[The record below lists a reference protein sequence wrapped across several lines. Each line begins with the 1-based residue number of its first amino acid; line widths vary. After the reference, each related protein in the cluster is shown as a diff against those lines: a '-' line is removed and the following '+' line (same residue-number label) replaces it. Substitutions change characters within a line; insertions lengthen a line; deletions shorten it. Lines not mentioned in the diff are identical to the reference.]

1 MFLALQDSLI
11 NLCNDRIFIGS
22 LDLCHAVD
30 LIHSIQ
36 PGLFR
41 PRSDRHRLS
50 TTGNTASFTCHHFYE
65 IILDFTGF
73 DPLQQC
79 SAQRRPFTTAIFTV
93 LSSSWMEASL
103 IPSIP
108 RIPVKLMSC
117 RSSILLLCTR
127 RLRTASVTPPVT
139 PKIAAAPKT
148 DQTAYPVPP
157 VRSATDLFP
166 LL

>member
-1 MFLALQDSLI
+1 MIGFSSDLLI
-11 NLCNDRIFIGS
+11 CAMLSILYIPSSRACFVLGPIGTG
-22 LDLCHAVD
+22 CPPPA
-30 LIHSIQ
+30 IQ
-36 PGLFR
+36 PLLHAITSTKSYWTS
-41 PRSDRHRLS
+41 PALILS
-50 TTGNTASFTCHHFYE
+50 SSV
-65 IILDFTGF
+65 
-73 DPLQQC
+73 

-139 PKIAAAPKT
+139 PKIAAAPE
-148 DQTAYPVPP
+148 DRPNGISSASGSICD
-157 VRSATDLFP
+157 RSIPASLIIRVTSVVVST
-166 LL
+166 

>member
-1 MFLALQDSLI
+1 MIGFSSDLLICAMLSILYIPSSL
-11 NLCNDRIFIGS
+11 C
-22 LDLCHAVD
+22 
-30 LIHSIQ
+30 
-36 PGLFR
+36 LFR
-41 PRSDRHRLS
+41 PLSDRHRLS

-79 SAQRRPFTTAIFTV
+79 FCTAKTIHHCNFHRSV
-93 LSSSWMEASL
+93 LKLDGGFFDSFN
-103 IPSIP
+103 P